1 MPKVFAV
8 IPDTFL
14 HVIFIEVMIQGAKGM
29 TEEIRERQWETLRR
43 IAETLNRST
52 EVRPMLQSVLEKLLE
67 VTGLATGWIFL
78 AGDRMEFEPV
88 AVHRLPPGL
97 SVEENRPMCQGSC
110 WCLNKFWDGRLK
122 EAANIMECKR
132 LENAVKHGWGDTR
145 GITHHA
151 TVPLIA
157 GQERIGLLNV
167 ASPGKEN
174 FSRDELALL
183 EAVAYQI
190 GTAVQKTRLIQV
202 QRQRV
207 QQYARLDEVSR
218 FLWMVRDV
226 ETLPRRAVC
235 EAGRQFRW
243 PWMGMWTGEGE
254 QLKLT
259 SLYSLGNCVE
269 PKVSLPVDKLGP
281 IGLAFVRQQAVT
293 GEEGLEVLRIWWP
306 ECTAVAA
313 VPISTQNRRI
323 GVLSAGVARAKELE
337 AGDLP
342 ILTALGEHLSLAMEK
357 ALLEEERKRLT
368 RMEERN
374 RLARDLH
381 DSVNQKLFSLSLS
394 AHAAKGFSAE
404 QGKLLRET
412 LEDIHR
418 LSREALKEMRSL
430 IWQLR
435 PAGLEAGVMTA
446 LSQYGREL
454 GLIVEDEVEGVRKL
468 PRRVEE
474 ALWRIGQE
482 ALNNIS
488 RHAGTDRA
496 HLFLKMGKREIRL
509 EITDHGCGF
518 SHESVRSG
526 KRSLGLSSMEERVE
540 LLGGTFILETAPA
553 QGTICRAVIP
563 IGERS
568 AGDADPDSV
577 GG

>member
-1 MPKVFAV
+1 
-8 IPDTFL
+8 
-14 HVIFIEVMIQGAKGM
+14 MIRGVKGM
-29 TEEIRERQWETLRR
+29 AGEIREKQWETLRT

-52 EVRPMLQSVLEKLLE
+52 DVRPMLQSVLEELLE

-78 AGDRMEFEPV
+78 AGERMEYEPV

-110 WCLNKFWDGRLK
+110 WCLNKFWDGRLQ

-132 LENAVKHGWGDTR
+132 LENAVKHGWGDTQ

-157 GQERIGLLNV
+157 GKERIGLLNV
-167 ASPGKEN
+167 ASPGKES
-174 FSRDELALL
+174 FSGDELALL

-207 QQYARLDEVSR
+207 EQYARLDEVSR
-218 FLWMVRDV
+218 FLWTVPDP
-226 ETLPRRAVC
+226 ETLPRKVVC

-243 PWMGMWTGEGE
+243 PWVGMWTGEGE
-254 QLKLT
+254 QLKLV
-259 SLYSLGNCVE
+259 SLYSRGNCAE
-269 PKVSLPVDKLGP
+269 PEVSMPVDKVGP
-281 IGLAFVRQQAVT
+281 IGLAFTRQRAVT
-293 GEEGLEVLRIWWP
+293 GEKGLEALRILWP
-306 ECTAVAA
+306 DCASVAA
-313 VPISTQNRRI
+313 VPISTRNRRI
-323 GVLSAGVARAKELE
+323 GVLSVGVPRSNDLE
-337 AGDLP
+337 EGDLP
-342 ILTALGEHLSLAMEK
+342 VITALGEHLSLVMEK
-357 ALLEEERKRLT
+357 ALLEEERKRYTLV
-368 RMEERN
+368 EERN

-394 AHAAKGFSAE
+394 AHAAKDLPPE
-404 QGKLLRET
+404 QGQLLRET
-412 LEDIHR
+412 LEDIHH

-435 PAGLEAGVMTA
+435 PAGLEEGVVTA
-446 LSQYGREL
+446 LRKHGREL
-454 GLIVEDEVEGVRKL
+454 GLIVEDEVEGVREL

-496 HLFLKMGKREIRL
+496 HLSLKMGRREIRL
-509 EITDHGCGF
+509 EIADHGCGF
-518 SHESVRSG
+518 SRESVHGG
-526 KRSLGLSSMEERVE
+526 KRSLGLSSMKERAE
-540 LLGGTFILETAPA
+540 LLGGTLTLESRPA
-553 QGTICRAVIP
+553 QGTVCRAVIP
-563 IGERS
+563 IRERS
-568 AGDADPDSV
+568 EGDADPDSV